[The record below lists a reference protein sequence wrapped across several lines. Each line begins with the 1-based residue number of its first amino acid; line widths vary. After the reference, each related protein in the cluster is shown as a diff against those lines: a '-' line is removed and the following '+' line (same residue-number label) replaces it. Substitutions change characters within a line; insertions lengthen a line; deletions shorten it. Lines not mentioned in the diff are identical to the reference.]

1 MEKKKITAKGVIL
14 GFVLGV
20 ISGLVIA
27 GLIAGAF
34 MGFFISIPKPEVKEG
49 EFDFA
54 LTYEVDGEEKKIEG
68 TYVCKF
74 EGTSRALDG
83 VSREWTGYIKDHDNF
98 TEYEIKTTDKGVIMI
113 SLDISP
119 EFFMADPNYKLSEN
133 TDVYKP
139 EPYVFITSGDSTVE
153 DPANEV
159 TFDYYNGKDVKIIS
173 FEYDEPIENEYK

>member
-1 MEKKKITAKGVIL
+1 MKKKVALIGV
-14 GFVLGV
+14 GFVLGLIV
-20 ISGLVIA
+20 A
-27 GLIAGAF
+27 ALIAGAF
-34 MGFFISIPKPEVKEG
+34 NGAFTTIPKPEIKEG

-74 EGTSRALDG
+74 DGVSRALDG
-83 VSREWTGYIKDHDNF
+83 KGRDWTGYIKDHDNN
-98 TEYEIKTTDKGVIMI
+98 TEYEVKTTDKGVIMI
-113 SLDISP
+113 NLDISP

-139 EPYVFITSGDSTVE
+139 EPYVFITSGDPDAE

-159 TFDYYNGKDVKIIS
+159 TFNLYEGDDVKIIS
-173 FEYDEPIENEYK
+173 FEYDQPIENVYK